1 MKTLKTLTTLA
12 LIGIAYFVAVIV
24 TLHFLRPDLNPISR
38 PTSEYATGPY
48 GFLMTSAFLS
58 MSVASLSLVIG
69 LYKGMPQSARSR
81 IGLILLGIWGVG
93 VLVAMSFPIDPE
105 GTRQTTTGII
115 HRINGPLTFLSL
127 TIGTILV
134 SKSFSRDKN
143 WRPIHRSALSL
154 SVIILVMFIITGVNI
169 AIASGFEGLC
179 QRVFLIVFAT
189 WFILTT
195 LQLRSTI
202 ANLE

>member
-1 MKTLKTLTTLA
+1 MKTLTTLA

-24 TLHFLRPDLNPISR
+24 ILHFLRPDLNPISR
-38 PTSEYATGPY
+38 PTSEYAVGQY
-48 GFLMTSAFLS
+48 GFLMTTAFLGMS
-58 MSVASLSLVIG
+58 MASLSLVTA
-69 LYKGMPQSARSR
+69 LYKGMPHSARSR
-81 IGLILLGIWGVG
+81 IGLMLLGVWAVG
-93 VLVAMSFPIDPE
+93 VLVAMSFPINPE
-105 GTRQTTTGII
+105 GTTQTATGI

-127 TIGTILV
+127 TMGTILV

-143 WRPIHRSALSL
+143 WQPIYRSALSL
-154 SVIILVMFIITGVNI
+154 SVVMLVMFIITGVNI

-179 QRVFLIVFAT
+179 QRVFLIMFAT

-195 LQLRSTI
+195 LHLRSTI

>member
-1 MKTLKTLTTLA
+1 MKTLTTLA

-38 PTSEYATGPY
+38 PTSEYAVGQY
-48 GFLMTSAFLS
+48 GFLMTTAFLS

-69 LYKGMPQSARSR
+69 LYKGIPHSARSR
-81 IGLILLGIWGVG
+81 IGLMLLGVWVVG
-93 VLVAMSFPIDPE
+93 VLVAMSFPINPE
-105 GTRQTTTGII
+105 GTTQTTTGII

-143 WRPIHRSALSL
+143 WRP
-154 SVIILVMFIITGVNI
+154 FIVPLYPYQW
-169 AIASGFEGLC
+169 LC
-179 QRVFLIVFAT
+179 L
-189 WFILTT
+189 
-195 LQLRSTI
+195 
-202 ANLE
+202 

>member
-1 MKTLKTLTTLA
+1 MKTLATLA
-12 LIGIAYFVAVIV
+12 LIGIAYFVAIIV

-38 PTSEYATGPY
+38 PTSEYAVGPY
-48 GFLMTSAFLS
+48 GFLMTTAFLS

-69 LYKGMPQSARSR
+69 LYKGIHESARSR
-81 IGLILLGIWGVG
+81 IGLMLLGIWSVG

-143 WRPIHRSALSL
+143 WRPVYRSALSI
-154 SVIILVMFIITGVNI
+154 SVVMLVTFIITGVNI
-169 AIASGFEGLC
+169 AIHSGFEGLC
-179 QRVFLIVFAT
+179 QRVFLIMFAS

-195 LQLRSTI
+195 LHLRSTI
-202 ANLE
+202 AN

>member
-1 MKTLKTLTTLA
+1 MKTLTTLA
-12 LIGIAYFVAVIV
+12 LMGIAYFVAVIV

-38 PTSEYATGPY
+38 PTSEYAVGPY
-48 GFLMTSAFLS
+48 GFLMTTAFLS
-58 MSVASLSLVIG
+58 MSMASLSLVTA
-69 LYKGMPQSARSR
+69 LYKGMPHSARSR
-81 IGLILLGIWGVG
+81 IGLLLLGVWSVG
-93 VLVAMSFPIDPE
+93 VLVAMSFPINPE

-127 TIGTILV
+127 TIGAILV

-143 WRPIHRSALSL
+143 WRPVYRSALSL
-154 SVIILVMFIITGVNI
+154 SVAMLVTFIITGVNI
-169 AIASGFEGLC
+169 ATESGFEGLC
-179 QRVFLIVFAT
+179 QRVFLIMFAT

-195 LQLRSTI
+195 LHLRSTI